1 MNERLLQYIWQF
13 QYFNLNELFTENAE
27 PVTILNAGRYNTNQG
42 PDFLDAKIKIGNTT
56 WAGNIELHVQ
66 SSHWQSHRHS
76 GDANYKNIILHVVW
90 KDDVKLDLPF
100 PVLELQS
107 KVSKLL
113 LKKYNELMQ
122 SAAFIPCENNLQH
135 TDDFIWS
142 NWKQRILVERL
153 QEKSQ
158 VVQSYLAENNNH
170 WEETFWWLLA
180 KNFGIKV
187 NSEAFEKIA
196 RSLPL
201 AILAKHKNQIHQI
214 ESLLFGQAGLLTG
227 NFKDDYGTLLQ
238 KEYCFLQK
246 KYKLIPI
253 KIPLHYLRM
262 RPSNFPTVR
271 LAQLSMLVHNSVH
284 LFSKITATEKLGD
297 VKKML
302 DVTAND
308 YWHYHYLL
316 DEESV
321 FKEKKLGTQMV
332 ENILINTIIP
342 LLFVYGQ
349 YLNENKYKDRALRW
363 LEETAA
369 EKNNITKGFAAIG
382 IKIKSAFDSQALI
395 QLKNNYCNQKRCL
408 ECAIGNKILKAPVFH
423 NRKNTSV
430 IRD

>member
-27 PVTILNAGRYNTNQG
+27 PIFILNAGRYNTNQG

-76 GDANYKNIILHVVW
+76 SDANYKNIILHVVW
-90 KDDVKLDLPF
+90 QDDVKLDLPF

-122 SAAFIPCENNLQH
+122 SAAFIPCENNLRH
-135 TDDFIWS
+135 TDDFTWS
-142 NWKQRILVERL
+142 NWKQRVLVERL

-158 VVQSYLAENNNH
+158 VVQGYLAENNNH

-214 ESLLFGQAGLLTG
+214 ESLLFGQAVLLTG
-227 NFKDDYGTLLQ
+227 NFKDDYGQLLQ
-238 KEYCFLQK
+238 KEYVFLQK
-246 KYKLIPI
+246 KYKLVPI

-321 FKEKKLGTQMV
+321 FKEKKMGTQMV

-342 LLFVYGQ
+342 ILFVYGQ

-363 LEETAA
+363 LEEIAA

-382 IKIKSAFDSQALI
+382 IKIKSAFDSQSLI
-395 QLKNNYCNQKRCL
+395 QLKNNYCDQKRCL
-408 ECAIGNKILKAPVFH
+408 ECAIGNKILKAPV
-423 NRKNTSV
+423 SSQ
-430 IRD
+430 

>member
-42 PDFLDAKIKIGNTT
+42 PDFLDAKIKIGNTI

-90 KDDVKLDLPF
+90 QDDVKLDLPF

-122 SAAFIPCENNLQH
+122 SAVFIPCENNLRQ
-135 TDDFIWS
+135 TDDFTWS
-142 NWKQRILVERL
+142 NWKQRVLVERL

-158 VVQSYLAENNNH
+158 VVQGYLTENNNH

-196 RSLPL
+196 LSLPL
-201 AILAKHKNQIHQI
+201 AVLAKHKNQIHQI

-238 KEYCFLQK
+238 KEYFFLQK
-246 KYKLIPI
+246 KYKLTPI

-284 LFSKITATEKLGD
+284 LFSKITATEKLED
-297 VKKML
+297 IKKML

-342 LLFVYGQ
+342 ILFVYGQ

-363 LEETAA
+363 LEEISA

-408 ECAIGNKILKAPVFH
+408 ECAIGNKILKAP
-423 NRKNTSV
+423 TG
-430 IRD
+430 I

>member
-56 WAGNIELHVQ
+56 WAGNIELHIQ

-76 GDANYKNIILHVVW
+76 SDANYKNIILHVVW
-90 KDDVKLDLPF
+90 QDDVKLDLPF

-122 SAAFIPCENNLQH
+122 SAAFIPCENNLRH
-135 TDDFIWS
+135 TDDFTWS
-142 NWKQRILVERL
+142 NWKQRVLVERL

-158 VVQSYLAENNNH
+158 VVQGYLAENNNH

-214 ESLLFGQAGLLTG
+214 ESLLFGQAVLLTG
-227 NFKDDYGTLLQ
+227 NFKDDYGQLLQ
-238 KEYCFLQK
+238 KEYVFLQK
-246 KYKLIPI
+246 KYKLVPI

-302 DVTAND
+302 DVIAND

-342 LLFVYGQ
+342 ILFVYGQ

-363 LEETAA
+363 LEEIAA

-395 QLKNNYCNQKRCL
+395 QLKNNYCDQKRCL
-408 ECAIGNKILKAPVFH
+408 ECAIGNKILKAPV
-423 NRKNTSV
+423 SSQ
-430 IRD
+430 